1 MPKNRVIPFGY
12 CMRNGEITA
21 EPKEVYAVSTIFSEY
36 LKGGSLLQIA
46 KLMESEKIR
55 YTADSDK
62 WNKNMVKRI
71 IENEKYLGNDKYPQ
85 IIDEN
90 IFKQANEKRVR
101 KAAAL
106 NLICDDLKEIRRI
119 TYCAECGGKLFRKTN
134 GKGRE
139 YWNCSNQGCFK
150 FEYRLTDQMING
162 AVLTALNSAIAN
174 PSLIECESEISAYSP
189 TSDILRQQNEISRM
203 TDSPQVDF
211 EKVKAEIFRLAEI
224 KYECC
229 TYSDKP
235 QKTAKL
241 ISLLK
246 NHNQLNTLDIGLFKA
261 CVSRVWISRY
271 CTVEVELINGV
282 KIKNTTEKNNSAST
296 RREND
301 EYSAE
306 CQNNTCENADSGK
319 P

>member
-12 CMRNGEITA
+12 CMKNGEITA

-36 LKGGSLLQIA
+36 LNGGSLLQIA

-55 YTADSDK
+55 YTADSEK

-71 IENEKYLGNDKYPQ
+71 IENERYLGTYKYPQ

-119 TYCAECGGKLFRKTN
+119 TYCTECGGKLFRKTN

-150 FEYRLTDQMING
+150 FEYRLTDQMIIG

-224 KYECC
+224 KYERC

-282 KIKNTTEKNNSAST
+282 KIKNTTEKNNSASI

-301 EYSAE
+301 EHSVE

-319 P
+319 S

>member
-12 CMRNGEITA
+12 CMKNGEITA

-46 KLMESEKIR
+46 KLMETEKIR

-71 IENEKYLGNDKYPQ
+71 IENDKYLGNDKYPQ

-150 FEYRLTDQMING
+150 FEYRLTDQMIIG

-174 PSLIECESEISAYSP
+174 PSLIKCESEISAYSP
-189 TSDILRQQNEISRM
+189 TSDILRQQNEVNRM

-211 EKVKAEIFRLAEI
+211 EKVKAEIFRLAEM
-224 KYECC
+224 KYERC

-235 QKTAKL
+235 QKTAEL
-241 ISLLK
+241 VTLFI

-282 KIKNTTEKNNSAST
+282 KIKNTTEKNNSASI

-306 CQNNTCENADSGK
+306 CQNNTCENADCGK

>member
-21 EPKEVYAVSTIFSEY
+21 EPREVYAVSTIFSEY

-46 KLMESEKIR
+46 KLMETEKIR
-55 YTADSDK
+55 YTADSEK

-71 IENEKYLGNDKYPQ
+71 IEIEKYLGNDKYPQ

-189 TSDILRQQNEISRM
+189 TSDILRQQNDISRM

-211 EKVKAEIFRLAEI
+211 EKVKAEIFRLTEM
-224 KYECC
+224 KYERC

-241 ISLLK
+241 VTLLK

-261 CVSRVWISRY
+261 CVSRVWISHY

-282 KIKNTTEKNNSAST
+282 KIKNTTEKNNSASI

-306 CQNNTCENADSGK
+306 CNDNSCQNTDCGRS
-319 P
+319 

>member
-36 LKGGSLLQIA
+36 LKGSSLLQIA
-46 KLMESEKIR
+46 KLMETEKIR
-55 YTADSDK
+55 YTADSEK

-71 IENEKYLGNDKYPQ
+71 IENERYLGTYKYPQ

-90 IFKQANEKRVR
+90 IFKQANEKRVW

-106 NLICDDLKEIRRI
+106 NLICDDLKEIRKI
-119 TYCAECGGKLFRKTN
+119 TYCAECGQRLSRIGGNSKYEKWDCKN
-134 GKGRE
+134 P
-139 YWNCSNQGCFK
+139 CCFK

-224 KYECC
+224 KYERC

-246 NHNQLNTLDIGLFKA
+246 NHNQLNTLDIGLFKS
-261 CVSRVWISRY
+261 CINKILISRF
-271 CTVEVELINGV
+271 CTIEVKFINGI
-282 KIKNTTEKNNSAST
+282 KIKNTI

-301 EYSAE
+301 EHSAE

>member
-46 KLMESEKIR
+46 KLMETEKIR
-55 YTADSDK
+55 YTADSEK

-189 TSDILRQQNEISRM
+189 TSDILRQQNDISRM

-211 EKVKAEIFRLAEI
+211 EKVKAEIFRLTEM
-224 KYECC
+224 KYERC

-241 ISLLK
+241 VTLLK
-246 NHNQLNTLDIGLFKA
+246 NHNQLNTLDIGLFKS
-261 CVSRVWISRY
+261 CINKILISRF
-271 CTVEVELINGV
+271 CTIEVEFINGI
-282 KIKNTTEKNNSAST
+282 KIKNTI

-301 EYSAE
+301 EHSAE
-306 CQNNTCENADSGK
+306 CNDNSCQNTDCGK
-319 P
+319 S

>member
-46 KLMESEKIR
+46 KLMETEKIR

-211 EKVKAEIFRLAEI
+211 EKVKAEIFRLTEM
-224 KYECC
+224 KYERC

-241 ISLLK
+241 VTLLK
-246 NHNQLNTLDIGLFKA
+246 NHNQLNTLDIGLFKS
-261 CVSRVWISRY
+261 CINKILISRF
-271 CTVEVELINGV
+271 CTIEVEFINGI
-282 KIKNTTEKNNSAST
+282 KIKNTI

-301 EYSAE
+301 EHSAE
-306 CQNNTCENADSGK
+306 CNDNSCQNTDCGK
-319 P
+319 S

>member
-189 TSDILRQQNEISRM
+189 TSDILRQQNDISRM

-224 KYECC
+224 KYERC

-241 ISLLK
+241 VTLLK
-246 NHNQLNTLDIGLFKA
+246 NHNQLNTLDIGLFKS
-261 CVSRVWISRY
+261 CINKILISRF
-271 CTVEVELINGV
+271 CTIEVEFINGI
-282 KIKNTTEKNNSAST
+282 KIKNTI

-301 EYSAE
+301 EHSAE
-306 CQNNTCENADSGK
+306 CNDNSCQNTDCGK
-319 P
+319 S

>member
-55 YTADSDK
+55 YTSDSDK

-71 IENEKYLGNDKYPQ
+71 IENEKYLGNDKYPR

-119 TYCAECGGKLFRKTN
+119 AYCAECGGKLFRKTN

-174 PSLIECESEISAYSP
+174 EV
-189 TSDILRQQNEISRM
+189 NRM

-211 EKVKAEIFRLAEI
+211 EKVKAEIFRLAEM
-224 KYECC
+224 KYERC

-246 NHNQLNTLDIGLFKA
+246 NHNQLNTLDIGLFKS
-261 CVSRVWISRY
+261 CINKILISRF
-271 CTVEVELINGV
+271 CTIEVEFINGI
-282 KIKNTTEKNNSAST
+282 KIKNTI

-306 CQNNTCENADSGK
+306 CQNNTCENADS
-319 P
+319 

>member
-150 FEYRLTDQMING
+150 FEYRLTDQMIIG

-224 KYECC
+224 KYERC

-271 CTVEVELINGV
+271 CTVEAELINGV
-282 KIKNTTEKNNSAST
+282 KIKNTTEKNNSASI

-306 CQNNTCENADSGK
+306 CQNNTCENADCGK
-319 P
+319 S

>member
-55 YTADSDK
+55 YTSDSDK

-71 IENEKYLGNDKYPQ
+71 IENEKYLGNDKYPR

-119 TYCAECGGKLFRKTN
+119 AYCAECGGKLFSKTT

-189 TSDILRQQNEISRM
+189 TSDILRQQNEVNRM

-211 EKVKAEIFRLAEI
+211 EKVKAEIFRLAEM
-224 KYECC
+224 KYERC

-246 NHNQLNTLDIGLFKA
+246 NHNQLNTLDIGLFKS
-261 CVSRVWISRY
+261 CINKILISRF
-271 CTVEVELINGV
+271 CTIEVEFINGI
-282 KIKNTTEKNNSAST
+282 KIKNTI

-306 CQNNTCENADSGK
+306 CQNNTCENADS
-319 P
+319 

>member
-46 KLMESEKIR
+46 KLMETEKIR

-189 TSDILRQQNEISRM
+189 TSDILRQQNDISRM

-211 EKVKAEIFRLAEI
+211 EKVKAEIFRLTEM
-224 KYECC
+224 KYERC

-241 ISLLK
+241 VTLLK
-246 NHNQLNTLDIGLFKA
+246 NHNQLNTLDIGLFKS
-261 CVSRVWISRY
+261 CINKILISRF
-271 CTVEVELINGV
+271 CTIEVEFINGI
-282 KIKNTTEKNNSAST
+282 KIKNTI

-301 EYSAE
+301 EHSAE
-306 CQNNTCENADSGK
+306 CNDNSCQNTDCGK
-319 P
+319 S

>member
-189 TSDILRQQNEISRM
+189 TSDILRQQNDISRM

-211 EKVKAEIFRLAEI
+211 EKVKAEIFRLTEM
-224 KYECC
+224 KYERC

-241 ISLLK
+241 VTLLK
-246 NHNQLNTLDIGLFKA
+246 NHNQLNTLDIGLFKS
-261 CVSRVWISRY
+261 CINKILISRF
-271 CTVEVELINGV
+271 CTIEVEFINGI
-282 KIKNTTEKNNSAST
+282 KIKNTI

-301 EYSAE
+301 E
-306 CQNNTCENADSGK
+306 QQRRM
-319 P
+319 

>member
-46 KLMESEKIR
+46 KLMETEKIR
-55 YTADSDK
+55 YTADSEK

-224 KYECC
+224 KYERC

-241 ISLLK
+241 VTLLK
-246 NHNQLNTLDIGLFKA
+246 NHNQLNTLDIGLFKS
-261 CVSRVWISRY
+261 CINKILISRF
-271 CTVEVELINGV
+271 CTIEVEFINGI
-282 KIKNTTEKNNSAST
+282 KIKNTI

-301 EYSAE
+301 EHSAE
-306 CQNNTCENADSGK
+306 CNDNSCQNTDCGK
-319 P
+319 S

>member
-55 YTADSDK
+55 YTSDSDK

-71 IENEKYLGNDKYPQ
+71 IENEKYLGNDKYPR

-106 NLICDDLKEIRRI
+106 NLICDDLKEIRKI

-162 AVLTALNSAIAN
+162 ALLTALNSAIAN

-189 TSDILRQQNEISRM
+189 TSDILRQQNEVNRM

-211 EKVKAEIFRLAEI
+211 EKVKAEIFRLAEM
-224 KYECC
+224 KYERC

-246 NHNQLNTLDIGLFKA
+246 NHNQLNTLDIGLFKS
-261 CVSRVWISRY
+261 CINKILISRF
-271 CTVEVELINGV
+271 CTIEVEFINGI
-282 KIKNTTEKNNSAST
+282 KIKNTI

-306 CQNNTCENADSGK
+306 CQNNTCENADS
-319 P
+319 

>member
-55 YTADSDK
+55 YTSDSDK

-71 IENEKYLGNDKYPQ
+71 IENEKYLGNDKYPR

-224 KYECC
+224 KYERC

-246 NHNQLNTLDIGLFKA
+246 NHNQLNTLDIGLFKS
-261 CVSRVWISRY
+261 CINKILISRF
-271 CTVEVELINGV
+271 CTIEVEFINGI
-282 KIKNTTEKNNSAST
+282 KIKNTI

-306 CQNNTCENADSGK
+306 CQNNTCENADS
-319 P
+319 

>member
-12 CMRNGEITA
+12 CMKNGEITA

-55 YTADSDK
+55 YTAESEK

-85 IIDEN
+85 IINEN
-90 IFKQANEKRVR
+90 IFKQANEKQVR

-119 TYCAECGGKLFRKTN
+119 AYCAECGGKLFRKTN

-224 KYECC
+224 KYERC

-282 KIKNTTEKNNSAST
+282 KIKNTTEKNNSASI

-301 EYSAE
+301 EHSAE
-306 CQNNTCENADSGK
+306 CNDNSCQNTDCGK
-319 P
+319 S

>member
-189 TSDILRQQNEISRM
+189 TSDILRQQNDISRM

-211 EKVKAEIFRLAEI
+211 EKVKAEIFRLTEM
-224 KYECC
+224 KYERC

-246 NHNQLNTLDIGLFKA
+246 NHNQLNTLDIGLFKS
-261 CVSRVWISRY
+261 CINKILISRF
-271 CTVEVELINGV
+271 CTIEVEFINGI
-282 KIKNTTEKNNSAST
+282 KIKNTI

-301 EYSAE
+301 EHSAE
-306 CQNNTCENADSGK
+306 CNDNSCQNTDCGK
-319 P
+319 S

>member
-46 KLMESEKIR
+46 KLMETEKIR
-55 YTADSDK
+55 YTADSEK

-189 TSDILRQQNEISRM
+189 TSDILRQQNDISRM

-224 KYECC
+224 KYERC

-246 NHNQLNTLDIGLFKA
+246 NHNQLNTLDIGLFKS
-261 CVSRVWISRY
+261 CINKILISRF
-271 CTVEVELINGV
+271 CTIEVEFINGI
-282 KIKNTTEKNNSAST
+282 KIKNTI

-301 EYSAE
+301 EHSAE
-306 CQNNTCENADSGK
+306 CNDNSCQNTDCGK
-319 P
+319 S

>member
-1 MPKNRVIPFGY
+1 MH
-12 CMRNGEITA
+12 TA
-21 EPKEVYAVSTIFSEY
+21 PNA
-36 LKGGSLLQIA
+36 
-46 KLMESEKIR
+46 
-55 YTADSDK
+55 
-62 WNKNMVKRI
+62 
-71 IENEKYLGNDKYPQ
+71 
-85 IIDEN
+85 
-90 IFKQANEKRVR
+90 
-101 KAAAL
+101 
-106 NLICDDLKEIRRI
+106 
-119 TYCAECGGKLFRKTN
+119 GGKLFRKTN

-224 KYECC
+224 KYERC

-282 KIKNTTEKNNSAST
+282 KIKNTTEKNNSASI

-301 EYSAE
+301 EHSAE
-306 CQNNTCENADSGK
+306 CNDNSCQNTDCGK
-319 P
+319 S

>member
-46 KLMESEKIR
+46 KLMETEKIR

-211 EKVKAEIFRLAEI
+211 EKVKAEIFRLTEM
-224 KYECC
+224 KYERC

-246 NHNQLNTLDIGLFKA
+246 NHNQLNTLDIGLFKS
-261 CVSRVWISRY
+261 CINKILISRF
-271 CTVEVELINGV
+271 CTIEVEFINGI
-282 KIKNTTEKNNSAST
+282 KIKNTI

-301 EYSAE
+301 EHSAE
-306 CQNNTCENADSGK
+306 CNDNSCQNTDCGK
-319 P
+319 S

>member
-211 EKVKAEIFRLAEI
+211 EKVKAEIFRLTEM
-224 KYECC
+224 KYERC

-241 ISLLK
+241 VTLLK
-246 NHNQLNTLDIGLFKA
+246 NHNQLNTLDIGLFKS
-261 CVSRVWISRY
+261 CINKILISRF
-271 CTVEVELINGV
+271 CTIEVEFINGI
-282 KIKNTTEKNNSAST
+282 KIKNTI

-301 EYSAE
+301 EHSAE
-306 CQNNTCENADSGK
+306 CNDNSCQNTDCGK
-319 P
+319 S

>member
-46 KLMESEKIR
+46 KLMETEKIR

-71 IENEKYLGNDKYPQ
+71 MENEKYLGNDKYPR
-85 IIDEN
+85 IIGEN

-150 FEYRLTDQMING
+150 FEYRLTDQMIIG
-162 AVLTALNSAIAN
+162 SVLTALNSAIAN

-189 TSDILRQQNEISRM
+189 TSDILRQQNEVNRM

-211 EKVKAEIFRLAEI
+211 EKVKAEIFRLAEM
-224 KYECC
+224 KYERC

-246 NHNQLNTLDIGLFKA
+246 NHNQLNTLDIGLFKS
-261 CVSRVWISRY
+261 CINKILISRF
-271 CTVEVELINGV
+271 CTIEVEFINGI
-282 KIKNTTEKNNSAST
+282 KIKNTI

>member
-46 KLMESEKIR
+46 KLMETEKIR

-71 IENEKYLGNDKYPQ
+71 MENEKYLGNDKYPR
-85 IIDEN
+85 IIGEN

-224 KYECC
+224 KYERC

-246 NHNQLNTLDIGLFKA
+246 NHNQLNTLDIGLFKS
-261 CVSRVWISRY
+261 CINKILISRF
-271 CTVEVELINGV
+271 CTIEVEFINGI
-282 KIKNTTEKNNSAST
+282 KIKNTI

-306 CQNNTCENADSGK
+306 CQNNTCENADS
-319 P
+319 